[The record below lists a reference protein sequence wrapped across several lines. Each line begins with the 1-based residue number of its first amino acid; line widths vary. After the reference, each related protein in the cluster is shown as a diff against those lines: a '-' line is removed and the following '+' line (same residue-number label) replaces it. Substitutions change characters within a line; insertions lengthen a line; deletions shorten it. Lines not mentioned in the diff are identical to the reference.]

1 MNSGEKMN
9 MNHEGVRARLS
20 ALIDGAL
27 PAREAAD
34 VEAHLRGCATCR
46 ADLAQLR
53 ATVRLLREVE
63 PVQVPEG
70 FAFAVR
76 GRIEQLVA
84 GSPARPSRWHFP
96 WPHIRWSWK
105 TAAAAASVALVA
117 IFAANLV
124 REMMPASR
132 LPKAVEG
139 DRARGGDHR
148 DTSNAETN
156 SRINRQAP
164 LAAPQP
170 AMEATGQQAV
180 PGNEPPFDRKV
191 IRAGQLAIEVEKFDE
206 AARRLLTI
214 AEAAGGFIADSSYEE
229 SGGVPRGMF
238 VVRVP
243 ANRFGEV
250 IRQVEQLGAV
260 QRRQISGQDVTEEF
274 IDLDA
279 RVRNLERQE
288 ARLLTFMD
296 RATKIPDLMAV
307 QQEVSRVRGEIE
319 RLKGRMRFTSNR
331 VDLATIQAEVSQKP
345 KRRSGGFWDFDR
357 TIGRIQAAFLNTV
370 RDILGAVEGLVTF
383 AAAVLPVALL
393 GALGWGVARRSIRRA
408 DRPV

>member
-1 MNSGEKMN
+1 MTSGERMN

-34 VEAHLRGCATCR
+34 VDAHLRDCATCR

-84 GSPARPSRWHFP
+84 GSPARPSRWHFA

-124 REMMPASR
+124 REMMPVSR

-139 DRARGGDHR
+139 

-170 AMEATGQQAV
+170 AMEAAGQQAM
-180 PGNEPPFDRKV
+180 PGSEPPFDRKV
-191 IRAGQLAIEVEKFDE
+191 IRAGQLAIEVERFDE

-229 SGGVPRGMF
+229 SGGVPRGTF

-345 KRRSGGFWDFDR
+345 KKRSGGFWDFDQ

-370 RDILGAVEGLVTF
+370 RDILGAIEGLVTF

-393 GALGWGVARRSIRRA
+393 GALGWGMARRSIRRA

>member
-1 MNSGEKMN
+1 MN

-27 PAREAAD
+27 PAREASD
-34 VEAHLRGCATCR
+34 VETHLRECAPCR
-46 ADLAQLR
+46 ADLAQMR

-70 FAFAVR
+70 FAFTVR

-84 GSPARPSRWHFP
+84 SSPARSSSRWRVV
-96 WPHIRWSWK
+96 WPDVRWSWK
-105 TAAAAASVALVA
+105 TAAAVASVLLVG

-124 REMMPASR
+124 KELSPRRAAEYADRSEPASS
-132 LPKAVEG
+132 G
-139 DRARGGDHR
+139 
-148 DTSNAETN
+148 
-156 SRINRQAP
+156 SRSKV
-164 LAAPQP
+164 AAPQSVAPVP
-170 AMEATGQQAV
+170 AQNPAV
-180 PGNEPPFDRKV
+180 SGTEPAFDRKV
-191 IRAGQLAIEVEKFDE
+191 IRTGEIAVEVEKFDD
-206 AARRLLTI
+206 AARRLLSI
-214 AEAAGGFIADSSYEE
+214 AEAAGGFIADSSYDE
-229 SGGVPRGMF
+229 SGGVPRGTF

-243 ANRFGEV
+243 ANRFGEAV
-250 IRQVEQLGAV
+250 RQVEQLGTV
-260 QRRQISGQDVTEEF
+260 QRRHITGQDVTEEF

-279 RVRNLERQE
+279 RVRNLEHQE

-319 RLKGRMRFTSNR
+319 RFKGRMRFLSNR

-345 KRRSGGFWDFDR
+345 KKRSGGFWDFDH

-370 RDILGAVEGLVTF
+370 HEMLEAVEGVAAF
-383 AAAVLPVALL
+383 AASVLPLALVA
-393 GALGWGVARRSIRRA
+393 ALGWGVLRRTIRRA

>member
-1 MNSGEKMN
+1 MSSGERMS

-27 PAREAAD
+27 PVREAAD
-34 VEAHLRGCATCR
+34 VETHLRDCALCR

-63 PVQVPEG
+63 PVQVPDG
-70 FAFAVR
+70 FAAGVR
-76 GRIEQLVA
+76 SRIERLPHRVA
-84 GSPARPSRWHFP
+84 PWSRWRVA
-96 WPHIRWSWK
+96 WPSIRWSWK

-139 DRARGGDHR
+139 DRR

-156 SRINRQAP
+156 SRVNRQAP
-164 LAAPQP
+164 LAAAPQP

-180 PGNEPPFDRKV
+180 PGEPPLDRKV
-191 IRAGQLAIEVEKFDE
+191 IRTGEIAVEVEKFDD
-206 AARRLLTI
+206 AARRLLSM
-214 AEAAGGFIADSSYEE
+214 AETAGGFIADSSYDE
-229 SGGVPRGMF
+229 SGGLPRGTF

-243 ANRFGEV
+243 ANRFGDAV
-250 IRQVEQLGAV
+250 RQVEQLGTV
-260 QRRQISGQDVTEEF
+260 QRRHITGQDVTEEYV
-274 IDLDA
+274 DLDA

-296 RATKIPDLMAV
+296 RATKIPDLMTV

-319 RLKGRMRFTSNR
+319 RLKGRMRFLANR
-331 VDLATIQAEVSQKP
+331 VDLATVQAEVSQKP
-345 KRRSGGFWDFDR
+345 KKRSGGFWDFDG
-357 TIGRIQAAFLNTV
+357 TIGRIQAAFLNSV
-370 RDILGAVEGLVTF
+370 REILGAIEGMAAF
-383 AAAVLPVALL
+383 AAAILPLVLL
-393 GALGWGVARRSIRRA
+393 GALGWGLLRRTIRRA

>member
-1 MNSGEKMN
+1 MD
-9 MNHEGVRARLS
+9 HESVRARLS

-27 PAREAAD
+27 PPREAAD
-34 VEAHLRGCATCR
+34 VEAHLEDCATCR
-46 ADLAQLR
+46 ADLAQVR

-70 FAFAVR
+70 FATSVR
-76 GRIEQLVA
+76 GRIERLPDAV
-84 GSPARPSRWHFP
+84 RPSSRWRIV
-96 WPHIRWSWK
+96 WPDVRWSWR
-105 TAAAAASVALVA
+105 TAAAVASVLLVG
-117 IFAANLV
+117 IFAANLA

-139 DRARGGDHR
+139 DRARGGDRR

-156 SRINRQAP
+156 SRVNRQAP
-164 LAAPQP
+164 LAAPRP
-170 AMEATGQQAV
+170 SMEASGQPAV
-180 PGNEPPFDRKV
+180 PGTEPTFDRKV
-191 IRAGQLAIEVEKFDE
+191 IRSGEIAVEVEKLDD
-206 AARRLLTI
+206 AARRLLSM
-214 AEAAGGFIADSSYEE
+214 AEAAGGFIADSSYDE
-229 SGGVPRGMF
+229 SGGVPRGTF

-243 ANRFGEV
+243 ANRFGEAV
-250 IRQVEQLGAV
+250 RQVEQLGTV
-260 QRRQISGQDVTEEF
+260 QRRHITGQDVTEEF

-319 RLKGRMRFTSNR
+319 RLKGRMRFLANR

-345 KRRSGGFWDFDR
+345 KKRSGGFWDFDR

-370 RDILGAVEGLVTF
+370 RDIFGAVEGLVTF

-393 GALGWGVARRSIRRA
+393 GALGWGVVRRSIRRA

>member
-1 MNSGEKMN
+1 

-20 ALIDGAL
+20 ALIDCAL

-34 VEAHLRGCATCR
+34 VETHLRDCAPCR
-46 ADLAQLR
+46 ADLAQMR

-76 GRIEQLVA
+76 GRIERLPDDV
-84 GSPARPSRWHFP
+84 RPRSRWRIAWAP
-96 WPHIRWSWK
+96 IRWSWK
-105 TAAAAASVALVA
+105 TAAVAASVLLVG
-117 IFAANLV
+117 IFTANLA

-139 DRARGGDHR
+139 DRR
-148 DTSNAETN
+148 DASNAETN
-156 SRINRQAP
+156 SRVNRQAP
-164 LAAPQP
+164 LTAPQP
-170 AMEATGQQAV
+170 SMEATGQQAV
-180 PGNEPPFDRKV
+180 PGSEPPFDRKV
-191 IRAGQLAIEVEKFDE
+191 IRSGEIAVEVEKFDD
-206 AARRLLTI
+206 AARRLLSI
-214 AEAAGGFIADSSYEE
+214 AEAAGGFIADSSYDE
-229 SGGVPRGMF
+229 SGGVPRGSF

-250 IRQVEQLGAV
+250 VRQIEQLGTV
-260 QRRQISGQDVTEEF
+260 QRRHITGQDVTEEF

-296 RATKIPDLMAV
+296 RATKIPDLMTV

-319 RLKGRMRFTSNR
+319 RLKGRMRFLSNR

-345 KRRSGGFWDFDR
+345 KKQSGGFWDFDH
-357 TIGRIQAAFLNTV
+357 TIGRIQTAFLNTV
-370 RDILGAVEGLVTF
+370 HEMLEAVEGIAAF
-383 AAAVLPVALL
+383 AASILPLGLL
-393 GALGWGVARRSIRRA
+393 AALGWGALRRTIRRA
-408 DRPV
+408 DRSV

>member
-1 MNSGEKMN
+1 MS
-9 MNHEGVRARLS
+9 MNHESVRARLS

-34 VEAHLRGCATCR
+34 VETHLRDCTPCR
-46 ADLAQLR
+46 ADLAQMR
-53 ATVRLLREVE
+53 ATVRVLREVE

-70 FAFAVR
+70 FAAGVR
-76 GRIEQLVA
+76 GRIERLPHGA
-84 GSPARPSRWHFP
+84 APWSRWRVA
-96 WPHIRWSWK
+96 WPSIRWSWK
-105 TAAAAASVALVA
+105 AAAAAASVALVA
-117 IFAANLV
+117 IFAANLA

-139 DRARGGDHR
+139 DRARGGDRR
-148 DTSNAETN
+148 DASNAETN
-156 SRINRQAP
+156 SRVNRQAP
-164 LAAPQP
+164 LAAPRSS
-170 AMEATGQQAV
+170 MEASGQQAV
-180 PGNEPPFDRKV
+180 PGTEPTFDRKV
-191 IRAGQLAIEVEKFDE
+191 IRSGEIAVEVEKFDD
-206 AARRLLTI
+206 AARRLLSI
-214 AEAAGGFIADSSYEE
+214 AEAAGGFIADSAYDE
-229 SGGVPRGMF
+229 SGGVPRGTF

-243 ANRFGEV
+243 ANRFGDAV
-250 IRQVEQLGAV
+250 RQVEQLGTV
-260 QRRQISGQDVTEEF
+260 QRRHITGQDVTEEF

-319 RLKGRMRFTSNR
+319 RLRGRMRFLANR

-345 KRRSGGFWDFDR
+345 KKRSGGFWDFDR

-370 RDILGAVEGLVTF
+370 REMLEAVEGIAAF
-383 AAAVLPVALL
+383 AAAILPLVVL
-393 GALGWGVARRSIRRA
+393 GALGWGVLRRTIRRA